1 VVEYRFVTLW
11 RIEAPIDAVWEAIY
25 RSDRWPEWWDSV
37 RRVVELSPGD
47 ENGVGNV
54 RRYSWRSRLPYPL
67 IFEVQVTRVER
78 PSVLEGLS
86 RGELVGRGTWN
97 LSTAGSVTTVR
108 NTWEVQTTK
117 GWMNLL
123 APLARPLFAWN
134 HAYSMRHGGEGLAR
148 LLGARLIAITHG

>member
-1 VVEYRFVTLW
+1 MVEYRFVTVW
-11 RIEAPIDAVWEAIY
+11 RVEAPSAPVWDAIY
-25 RSDRWPEWWDSV
+25 DSDRRPQWWGSV
-37 RRVVELSPGD
+37 KRVVELSPGD

-78 PSVLEGLS
+78 PRVLEGRS
-86 RGELVGRGTWN
+86 KGELVGRGTWN
-97 LSTAGSVTTVR
+97 LSNEGGVTTVR

-134 HAYSMRHGGEGLAR
+134 HASSMRQGGEGLAR
-148 LLGARLIAITHG
+148 LLRARLIAVTHG